1 MGDDL
6 QLKGVD
12 SLAAAIECA
21 AWTATGRAQP
31 PNQGMIAP
39 LDINMPHFHGASQG
53 LPPRRQQDLFSTK
66 AAYAGDTASLYRGC
80 GCFSS
85 GSGRRSGSPGP
96 SNGGHNSSSIS
107 TAGASST
114 NINDNRDRFTMP
126 NASHAEDSDHVAD
139 AEPSATGGLLTV
151 GTKQQKSILWRLLQ
165 RAFL

>member
-1 MGDDL
+1 L
-6 QLKGVD
+6 QLNGVD

-21 AWTATGRAQP
+21 AWTATGCAQP

-39 LDINMPHFHGASQG
+39 LDTDMPHFHDASQG

-66 AAYAGDTASLYRGC
+66 AAYAGATVSLYRGC
-80 GCFSS
+80 GCFSSGS

-96 SNGGHNSSSIS
+96 SNGGHNNNSSIS

-114 NINDNRDRFTMP
+114 NINHNRDRCTMP